1 LFWTTKKQIAFNPTR
16 ITVNYGMFL
25 YRANTHSIIPP
36 EREAV
41 AGRAVHIRSLR
52 ASGELKGLRMRVRDI
67 GLLLAAAPFALMSAP
82 ALAQSDKPG
91 DSDEKAATPAKQENF
106 STGVA
111 KARDQLDSATS
122 TSVIDEAKLG
132 RLGMRSVSDLLRVLP
147 GVRSEADAGD
157 GYGSFTIRGLPLSST
172 GAKFVQFQEDGL
184 PVLEFGDITYTS
196 VDMFVRADLNLA
208 GVQAIRGGSA
218 STFASNSP
226 GGVINFIS
234 KTGVKQGGTIQT
246 TMGLDYKSYRLDFD
260 YGAHLSDTVRMHIGG
275 FYRQGKGPRETGF
288 DGQRG
293 GQIKF
298 NVTKEFTGGYIR
310 FYGKYL
316 DDRSPAF
323 GVVPIRVTG
332 TDADPRYTPVANF
345 DPKRDL
351 LYSRYT
357 TQLLSR
363 DRDNQFARYDITD
376 GQNPVVKAFGVE
388 AQFGLAGWTI
398 TDRFRYSG
406 ISGRLVT
413 LDAIPMGNAS
423 TVATQLG
430 GAGATLSYANGP
442 NAGQAITD
450 PSALNGNGLLAQ
462 LTYFNNNIRSLD
474 NMTNDLRATRV
485 WALGGGELTSTVG
498 FYKSRQ
504 KIAIDNLWAAM
515 LSEVRGGGNAA
526 LVNVTTAAG
535 AAVTSNGY
543 YGYGAAFPTFPRTCC
558 RMSIDTAYDVNAPY
572 GSLNY
577 QIGKLAVGGSVRY
590 DHVDASGTLIRDA
603 GYSSFDVN
611 GDGQITGAEQR
622 VSSLAL
628 TTPVAIDYGKGY
640 VSYSASANYRIAERL
655 SSFVRYSRGGRANA
669 DRLVRGGFINATTG
683 SLLDMNNAVDKV
695 RQLEGGFKFR
705 TTGLSAQVTGF
716 WAEANDTN
724 VLLGQRFTRVY
735 QAKGVEFEGAFQHGW
750 FSMTAGATYTK
761 AEIKKDSLNA
771 IYVGKKPGRQA
782 DLIFQAMPQV
792 AFGKLAAGAVFI
804 GTTGS
809 YTDVTNR
816 LRLPSYV
823 TTDLFAEYRLTDRLS
838 VSINANN
845 VFDVLAI
852 ASANDGTIPA
862 SGVVQ
867 ARVLNGRNVSG
878 ALRFDF

>member
-1 LFWTTKKQIAFNPTR
+1 
-16 ITVNYGMFL
+16 M
-25 YRANTHSIIPP
+25 
-36 EREAV
+36 
-41 AGRAVHIRSLR
+41 
-52 ASGELKGLRMRVRDI
+52 RMRDF
-67 GLLLAAAPFALMSAP
+67 GLLAAVAPLPLLATP
-82 ALAQSDKPG
+82 AMAQSQSSESGKEG
-91 DSDEKAATPAKQENF
+91 SAAPAKQENF

-122 TSVIDEAKLG
+122 TSVIDEARLN
-132 RLGMRSVSDLLRVLP
+132 RLGARSVSDLLRVLP

-196 VDMFVRADLNLA
+196 VDTFVRADLNLA

-234 KTGVKQGGTIQT
+234 KTGVRQGGTIQT

-260 YGAHLSDTVRMHIGG
+260 YGGRLSDTVRFHVGG

-332 TDADPRYTPVANF
+332 TDANPVYEAVPGF

-351 LYSRYT
+351 LYSRNAT
-357 TQLLSR
+357 EVISR
-363 DRDNQFARYDITD
+363 DRENNLARYDVTD
-376 GQNPVVKAFGVE
+376 GQHPVVKAFGIE
-388 AQFGLAGWTI
+388 TQFGLAGWTV

-406 ISGRLVT
+406 ISGSLVT
-413 LDAIPMGNAS
+413 LDAVPLGRAATI
-423 TVATQLG
+423 ATQLG

-442 NAGQAITD
+442 NAGQLISD
-450 PSALNGNGLLAQ
+450 PAALNGNGLLAQ
-462 LTYFNNNIRSLD
+462 LTFTNNDIRSLD

-485 WALGGGELTSTVG
+485 WKLGGGELTTTIG

-504 KIAIDNLWAAM
+504 EIAIDNLWAAM
-515 LSEVRGGGNAA
+515 LSEVRGGGDAA
-526 LVNVTTAAG
+526 LINITTAG
-535 AAVTSNGY
+535 GVPVTSDGY
-543 YGYGAAFPTFPRTCC
+543 YGYGAAFLQFPRTCC
-558 RMSIDTAYDVNAPY
+558 RLSIDAAYDINAPY
-572 GSLNY
+572 GSFNY
-577 QIGKLAVGGSVRY
+577 QIGKLAIGGSVRY
-590 DHVDASGTLIRDA
+590 DHIDASGTLIRDA
-603 GYSSFDVN
+603 GQSAFDVN
-611 GDGQITGAEQR
+611 GDGVITGAEQR

-640 VSYSASANYRIAERL
+640 VSYSLSANYRIAEFL
-655 SSFVRYSRGGRANA
+655 SAFARYSRGGRSNA
-669 DRLVRGGFINATTG
+669 DRLIRGGFINPATG
-683 SLLDMNNAVDKV
+683 SLFDMANAVDMV

-705 TTGLSAQVTGF
+705 TAGLSAQFTGF

-724 VLLGQRFTRVY
+724 VLLGQRFTRLY
-735 QAKGVEFEGAFQHGW
+735 QAKGVEFEGAFQRGW
-750 FSMTAGATYTK
+750 FSLTAGATYTK
-761 AEIKKDSLNA
+761 SEIKTDSLTPSN
-771 IYVGKKPGRQA
+771 VGKKPGRQA

-792 AFGKLAAGAVFI
+792 TFGNLAAGAVFV

-809 YTDVTNR
+809 YTDVSNR
-816 LRLPSYV
+816 LRMPGYV
-823 TTDLFAEYRLTDRLS
+823 TTDLFAEYQLNQQLAL
-838 VSINANN
+838 SINANN
-845 VFDVLAI
+845 VFDKLAI
-852 ASANDGTIPA
+852 ASSNDGTIPA
-862 SGVVQ
+862 AGIVQ
-867 ARVLNGRNVSG
+867 ARVLNGRNIS
-878 ALRFDF
+878 ASLRFGF